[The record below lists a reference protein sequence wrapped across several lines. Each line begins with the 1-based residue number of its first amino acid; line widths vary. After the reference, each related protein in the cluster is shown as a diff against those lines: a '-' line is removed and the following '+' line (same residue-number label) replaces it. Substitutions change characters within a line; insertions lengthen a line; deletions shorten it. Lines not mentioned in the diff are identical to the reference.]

1 LRRYLQAV
9 SIWEMVKVGIISNK
23 TASPRRRGFMVDA
36 SRVWLLE
43 FSRRALLQ
51 GVACGAG
58 AVTILSA
65 TMNRAA
71 AAKMSQQ
78 AVAYQGSPKGNQR
91 CDNCALFQPPNACKS
106 VDGNISPQG
115 WCKIY
120 VPKR

>member
-1 LRRYLQAV
+1 MAD
-9 SIWEMVKVGIISNK
+9 
-23 TASPRRRGFMVDA
+23 T
-36 SRVWLLE
+36 SRIWLLK

-51 GVACGAG
+51 GVACGAS

-65 TMNRAA
+65 TVNRAA
-71 AAKMSQQ
+71 ASKMSQQ
-78 AVAYQGSPKGNQR
+78 AVSYQSSPKGNQR
-91 CDNCALFQPPNACKS
+91 CDNCALWQPPNACKS